1 MQVHWGQDCV
11 TSYPHYPR
19 WTTDRQARAR
29 LHYTHAQARTKT
41 HTHTHTTVLSIHR
54 HAGGIESRGTALRH
68 SLNMQQAVLNKQ
80 ENWMEEEEGVR
91 GKTDWLGICERE
103 GWRYSVSYCKVIEG
117 GKKEG
122 SEEKK
127 RRQVYREAL
136 TDHRW
141 LKDMWKGCSQNTALP
156 SWTFYSAVSCS
167 WCKRQR
173 KRNTPVN
180 SCLSLDSW
188 EEWNIRLSVW
198 RLRSVAKK
206 GLHWQFGH
214 GCSCGDGH
222 TLLVKRFT
230 DGNTSEGSPHQCEAK
245 IQPLKVGNLYYHK
258 IKSILSF

>member
-1 MQVHWGQDCV
+1 MW
-11 TSYPHYPR
+11 PHIL
-19 WTTDRQARAR
+19 TTQGGLLTDRPEHDW
-29 LHYTHAQARTKT
+29 LHYTHAQALTKT

-54 HAGGIESRGTALRH
+54 HAGGNESRGTALRH

-127 RRQVYREAL
+127 RRQVYRKAL

-188 EEWNIRLSVW
+188 EEWNLRLSVW
-198 RLRSVAKK
+198 RLRSVAKR
-206 GLHWQFGH
+206 GLHFYIDNLGTAALVEMVTHYWWNGSLM
-214 GCSCGDGH
+214 G
-222 TLLVKRFT
+222 TLQKDPHISVKLRF
-230 DGNTSEGSPHQCEAK
+230 NP
-245 IQPLKVGNLYYHK
+245 
-258 IKSILSF
+258 